1 MNEDTVS
8 GVASENYTGSTP
20 VEVEVRCRKAS
31 SGATK
36 YKNYSSVQTIGTGGL
51 TMTVTMIED
60 PINNATS

>member
-36 YKNYSSVQTIGTGGL
+36 YRNYSSVQTIEAGGL
-51 TMTVTMIED
+51 TMTVSLTVD